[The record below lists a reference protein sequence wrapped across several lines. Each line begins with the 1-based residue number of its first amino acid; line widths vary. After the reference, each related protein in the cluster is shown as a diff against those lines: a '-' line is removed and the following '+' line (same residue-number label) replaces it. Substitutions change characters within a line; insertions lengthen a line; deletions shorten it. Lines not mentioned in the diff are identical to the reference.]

1 MCGASGATGKPYK
14 EVATKSRLR
23 GRDVVSWFQAL
34 LEWQK
39 VHALSGLEPQ
49 VARSRNH
56 HPVNA

>member
-1 MCGASGATGKPYK
+1 MCGASDATGEPYK
-14 EVATKSRLR
+14 DGAKKSRLR

-39 VHALSGLEPQ
+39 VHAPSRLEPQ
-49 VARSRNH
+49 VARSRNR